1 MRLVDAFLTFPPLL
15 LAVALVGLLGPDIQN
30 VMLALGL
37 VQAPVL
43 ARIVRGSTLAVR
55 EDVYVTAARA
65 LGAGPT
71 RIVLSH
77 ILRNM
82 MSPIVV
88 QLTIVFSAAVVAEA
102 SLSFLGFG
110 TQPPQPSW
118 GRDMSEARRFLGD
131 APWMFMAPT
140 GDHHALRAQ
149 HQLLGD
155 GLRDALDPRAWR
167 TRRRLAA
174 GEGVMPLLSV
184 RNLQTRFATDRGIVR
199 AVNGVS
205 FDLEEGEVLGLVGE
219 SGSGKSVT
227 ALSIMR
233 LVPEPP
239 GQVTADCLTLRRH
252 RSAAAERSRGARDPR
267 LAHGHDLPGPDA
279 LAQSGADHRP
289 ADHRGAAPP
298 REARS
303 GSAARR
309 RAIELLETVGI
320 PMAEKRLGRLS
331 APVLGRH
338 APARDDRHRAL
349 LQSAAADRRRGHD
362 GARRHHPGADH
373 RPGEAPARA
382 SAARR

>member
-1 MRLVDAFLTFPPLL
+1 MSLAAPSSPYRITSSLVLAARQFPRHRAAMLGFVCLVLICLAAALAPSIAPFDPVQIKLGAKLMPPSFEHWLGTDHFGRDVFSRLIWGGRTSLSVGVLVVAFAFVLGVPLGLASGYFGGKIDNLLMRLVDAFLTFPPLL

-65 LGAGPT
+65 LGATPT

-77 ILRNM
+77 ILRNV

-140 GDHHALRAQ
+140 GIIMLCV
-149 HQLLGD
+149 LSINFLGD

-167 TRRRLAA
+167 TRRSLR
-174 GEGVMPLLSV
+174 
-184 RNLQTRFATDRGIVR
+184 D
-199 AVNGVS
+199 
-205 FDLEEGEVLGLVGE
+205 GE
-219 SGSGKSVT
+219 S
-227 ALSIMR
+227 
-233 LVPEPP
+233 
-239 GQVTADCLTLRRH
+239 
-252 RSAAAERSRGARDPR
+252 
-267 LAHGHDLPGPDA
+267 
-279 LAQSGADHRP
+279 
-289 ADHRGAAPP
+289 
-298 REARS
+298 
-303 GSAARR
+303 
-309 RAIELLETVGI
+309 
-320 PMAEKRLGRLS
+320 
-331 APVLGRH
+331 
-338 APARDDRHRAL
+338 
-349 LQSAAADRRRGHD
+349 
-362 GARRHHPGADH
+362 
-373 RPGEAPARA
+373 
-382 SAARR
+382 